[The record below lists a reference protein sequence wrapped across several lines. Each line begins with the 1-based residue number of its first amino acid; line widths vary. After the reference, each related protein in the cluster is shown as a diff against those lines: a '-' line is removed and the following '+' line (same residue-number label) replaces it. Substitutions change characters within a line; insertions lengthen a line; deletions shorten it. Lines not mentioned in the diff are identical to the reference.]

1 MNYLSL
7 ESGKT
12 IIHGFDKLVGGVA
25 RINVAEYPVISFEKA
40 SPDTKDLTCCIR
52 FDEKT
57 LNKRV
62 VSQFLT
68 HHNLYLSYF
77 AESGDGA
84 YTRMIFAV

>member
-1 MNYLSL
+1 MNYLSF
-7 ESGKT
+7 EDGKT
-12 IIHGFDKLVGGVA
+12 VIHGFDKLVGGLA
-25 RINVAEYPVISFEKA
+25 RINVAEYPVISFEKV

-68 HHNLYLSYF
+68 RHNLYLSFF
-77 AESGDGA
+77 AESGGGA
-84 YTRMIFAV
+84 YTRTVFAV